1 MVTVLIPEWGRW
13 YSSST
18 PYREQVEAL
27 LGGTLRLSGDPAD
40 LAFDLV
46 WANEGVHQVW
56 GLGVPLWR
64 LPFEAAARLL
74 GGHAF
79 PDMVAFA
86 LALALAAGL
95 LLSALG
101 EILRRPI
108 KPRDDASE
116 PHGNRPG
123 PGTAWGWAMGVAVLL
138 LFFPPFL
145 TLVRSRFRVLE
156 EAVAY
161 EYVFG
166 MALVAGLIR
175 LAAQPTG
182 KRFALL
188 CLAAGFGGLIRPTLV
203 LHGFGLLFS
212 GAMLWWL
219 YGRKPEP
226 GRARLGVLAAGLA
239 LFCVGNGVLYV
250 TNLARFGSGF
260 EFGHKLNVQH
270 LYGSMYATRFDH
282 PYAEEPL
289 GSALREL
296 GGWLFAARTYEA
308 RDFYR
313 TGLFPGQ
320 SETVRW
326 REVYLRT
333 FDPGYGLWV
342 AAGWVAALGVLTRRV
357 RRRPPSLAPE
367 TGSVWGR
374 LVLGLGLYSLAA
386 SVLLG
391 GFYLR
396 NCVMSSR
403 YVLDFMPCFAA
414 GMAAA
419 WTAWAAWWKSRRGGG
434 LVLLLSLA
442 GLAVWQWWQIG
453 LGVSVYAP
461 PRVWRWAEVAEA
473 MNRKPEPVKLP
484 QSGRYDSAEAA
495 WGTRIPFNG
504 TGWFDADGTV
514 APCVVL
520 FVKAPEFLELEL
532 APGAGARVEEGPVA
546 WRAKVGLEFLERQRM
561 ERTKHGWRL
570 VFAGPRRKQYQ
581 RGLEPVFLATV
592 PKEQLAEPRSP
603 WRLLRVRW
611 REETP
616 T

>member
-1 MVTVLIPEWGRW
+1 MSE
-13 YSSST
+13 
-18 PYREQVEAL
+18 
-27 LGGTLRLSGDPAD
+27 DPAD

-64 LPFEAAARLL
+64 LPFEAVTRML
-74 GGHAF
+74 GGRHF
-79 PDMVAFA
+79 PDIAA
-86 LALALAAGL
+86 YALALAAATWL
-95 LLSALG
+95 LFLALMDVWHRESLPLAG
-101 EILRRPI
+101 HIRVAAPWRQRLRM
-108 KPRDDASE
+108 SL
-116 PHGNRPG
+116 
-123 PGTAWGWAMGVAVLL
+123 WWMGVPLLVLFL
-138 LFFPPFL
+138 PPFL
-145 TLVRSRFRVLE
+145 ELLHSWFGVCE
-156 EAVAY
+156 QAVAY

-166 MALVAGLIR
+166 LGLIAGLLR
-175 LAAQPTG
+175 LAARPTG
-182 KRFALL
+182 RRFGLL

-203 LHGFGLLFS
+203 LHGFGVLVS
-212 GAMLWWL
+212 GAVLWWL
-219 YGRKPEP
+219 GERKREGQGR
-226 GRARLGVLAAGLA
+226 RWLTLAGAA
-239 LFCVGNGVLYV
+239 TLFCVGNGVLYF

-260 EFGHKLNVQH
+260 EFGHKLNVQT

-296 GGWLFAARTYEA
+296 GGWLFAAKTYDPFNE
-308 RDFYR
+308 YR
-313 TGLFPGQ
+313 TDLFPGQ
-320 SETVRW
+320 SATVRW
-326 REVYLRT
+326 RQVYLRT

-357 RRRPPSLAPE
+357 RRRPPSLPPE

-391 GFYLR
+391 AFYLR

-419 WTAWAAWWKSRRGGG
+419 WTAWAAWWKPRRGGG
-434 LVLLLSLA
+434 VVLLLSLA
-442 GLAVWQWWQIG
+442 GLVLWEGWQMHSEVNAYG
-453 LGVSVYAP
+453 P
-461 PRVWRWAEVAEA
+461 PTILRKEEFAAA
-473 MNRKPEPVKLP
+473 MTRQRPTVELP

-504 TGWFDADGTV
+504 TGWLDAEGTV

-520 FVKAPEFLELEL
+520 FVKDPEFLELEV
-532 APGAGARVEEGPVA
+532 APGPGARVEEGPVA
-546 WRAKVGLEFLERQRM
+546 WRAKVGLEFLKRERM
-561 ERTKHGWRL
+561 ERTQEGWRL

-581 RGLEPVFLATV
+581 RGLQPVFLATV

-603 WRLLRVRW
+603 
-611 REETP
+611 
-616 T
+616 